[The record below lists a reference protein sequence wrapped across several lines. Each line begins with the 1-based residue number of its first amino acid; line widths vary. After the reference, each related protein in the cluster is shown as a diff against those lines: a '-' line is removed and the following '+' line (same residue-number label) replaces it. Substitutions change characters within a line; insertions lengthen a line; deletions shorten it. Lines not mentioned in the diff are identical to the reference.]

1 MIDAAIQIRRI
12 APLSSVQA
20 GEREW
25 RSAGVPPSGPMDD
38 FSHAVANVLVGNRPD
53 TAALEIGFGHTEIA
67 FSEATLVAITGAR
80 VEARSNGVRVPG
92 WRPLLIAADSTLTLG
107 PASAGRF
114 AYLAVAG
121 GIVSDIWLGSQS
133 ATVHGTGP
141 RALKA
146 RDRLDFHASRLPAA
160 FGQSVPP
167 RGAPARIANWW
178 ADAEGLIDVF
188 GEAPLRLMP
197 GTHVPLLAD
206 RNALFGRTFTLAPT
220 ANRMAALL
228 DGEPIAAR
236 QVDTLFG
243 TRTHGPQASASLFG
257 TRTHGPQ
264 ASASL
269 FGTRT
274 HGPPAS
280 DSPFG
285 TRTHGPPASASK
297 LEYADHGSAY
307 QRQSQT
313 HTSELISEPV
323 TPGTVQLLPSGKPV
337 VLLREAGVTGGY
349 PRIAHLASIDI
360 ARLAQRPP
368 GSAVRFESIS
378 VGTAQWLWRWRRQRI
393 ARLAIAARARLGL

>member
-257 TRTHGPQ
+257 TRTHGP
-264 ASASL
+264 
-269 FGTRT
+269 
-274 HGPPAS
+274 
-280 DSPFG
+280 
-285 TRTHGPPASASK
+285 PASASK
-297 LEYADHGSAY
+297 LENADHGSAY

>member
-1 MIDAAIQIRRI
+1 MSDAAIQIRRI

-25 RSAGVPPSGPMDD
+25 RSAGVPPGGPMDD

-53 TAALEIGFGHTEIA
+53 SAALEIGFGHTEIA

-80 VEARSNGVRVPG
+80 VEARSNGVRVPA
-92 WRPLLIAADSTLTLG
+92 WRPLLIAAGSTLTLG

-121 GIVSDIWLGSQS
+121 GIVSDTWLGSQS
-133 ATVHGTGP
+133 ATVHGMGP

-146 RDRLDFHASRLPAA
+146 RDRLDFNASRLPAA
-160 FGQSVPP
+160 FGQSVPL
-167 RGAPARIANWW
+167 RGAPALVANWW

-197 GTHVPLLAD
+197 ATHVPLLAD
-206 RNALFGRTFTLAPT
+206 RNALFGRTFLLAPT
-220 ANRMAALL
+220 ANRMAAML
-228 DGEPIAAR
+228 DGDPIETRPTSGPRMSGAEAPEA
-236 QVDTLFG
+236 TLE
-243 TRTHGPQASASLFG
+243 RAD
-257 TRTHGPQ
+257 
-264 ASASL
+264 
-269 FGTRT
+269 
-274 HGPPAS
+274 PAS
-280 DSPFG
+280 SHP
-285 TRTHGPPASASK
+285 RT
-297 LEYADHGSAY
+297 
-307 QRQSQT
+307 
-313 HTSELISEPV
+313 ELISEPV